1 MRMKVWGEMSGER
14 HLVGTLEM
22 IPGREEQFSYAESY
36 LESEVAQP
44 LSVRLPLREEPFPAR
59 QTRVFFRNLLP
70 EEGALAAVAKTLE
83 VKSSSYLK
91 VLNALGSECIGALVL
106 ESADEREDD
115 PYGYDP
121 LSREELGRAFEA
133 GAEGVAKL
141 QEEAK
146 LSLAGAQSKMGLYVD
161 RSSGSL
167 SQYFLPQGTAAS
179 THIVKAAN
187 RRFEQLSENE
197 YYCLRLAEAAGLS
210 VPECYLDTI
219 GDQPLF
225 VIERFDRMV
234 LPEDDRRAGG
244 GVRRVQRLHQEDFCQ
259 VLSLLPERKYEKGGV
274 RYAKKVR
281 DVLYEC
287 SSDPVR
293 DIEAFVRL
301 LVVNAVLGNCDGHLK
316 NLTVLRGADWASF
329 SLAPVY
335 DIASTVVYEGLD
347 RRMAM
352 RIGST
357 NKIDEVGRDDFHT
370 MAKELSIS
378 VRMMDRLIEEVCEG
392 VSDAAN
398 AVASEMEDAL
408 GVPLS
413 KLREIEAFARVQ
425 IDRLGCSALGMARC
439 EGLE

>member
-1 MRMKVWGEMSGER
+1 M
-14 HLVGTLEM
+14 
-22 IPGREEQFSYAESY
+22 
-36 LESEVAQP
+36 
-44 LSVRLPLREEPFPAR
+44 
-59 QTRVFFRNLLP
+59 
-70 EEGALAAVAKTLE
+70 
-83 VKSSSYLK
+83 
-91 VLNALGSECIGALVL
+91 
-106 ESADEREDD
+106 
-115 PYGYDP
+115 
-121 LSREELGRAFEA
+121 
-133 GAEGVAKL
+133 
-141 QEEAK
+141 
-146 LSLAGAQSKMGLYVD
+146 AGAQSKMGLYAD
-161 RSSGSL
+161 RSSGIL
-167 SQYFLPQGTAAS
+167 PQYFLPQGTAAS

-210 VPECYLDTI
+210 VPKCFLDTI
-219 GDQPLF
+219 EEQPLF
-225 VIERFDRMV
+225 VIERFDRV
-234 LPEDDRRAGG
+234 LLPEQDRRVARGIHQ
-244 GVRRVQRLHQEDFCQ
+244 VQRLHQEDFCQ
-259 VLSLLPERKYEKGGV
+259 VLGLLPERKYEKGGE
-274 RYAKKVR
+274 RFAKKER
-281 DVLYEC
+281 DALYER
-287 SSDPVR
+287 SSSPVR
-293 DIEAFVRL
+293 DLEVFARL
-301 LVVNAVLGNCDGHLK
+301 LVTNAVLGNCDGHLK

-329 SLAPVY
+329 SLAPMY

-347 RRMAM
+347 RHMAM

-357 NKIDEVGRDDFHT
+357 SKIDEVGRDDFHA